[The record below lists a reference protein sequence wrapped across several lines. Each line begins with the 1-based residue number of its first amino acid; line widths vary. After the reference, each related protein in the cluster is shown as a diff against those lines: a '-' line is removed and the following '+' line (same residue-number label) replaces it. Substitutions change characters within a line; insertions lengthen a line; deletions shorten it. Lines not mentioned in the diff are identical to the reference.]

1 VASRLPAEE
10 LGGLGLHNLRVMN
23 TALRTWWLWL
33 QKTNSVRPW
42 SGLDLHVGQSSTA
55 FFHASVRITLGE
67 GCNTPTTPGRACTPD
82 SSLGSLDLP
91 HRPTHVF
98 PSHFVLTRVNP
109 GTTSRSVTHPHITPG
124 QARLT
129 SEFFGDE
136 LLENKLQLFGMS
148 ILSILLISPGPRC
161 HKTTTI
167 ASTCIFLRCTSRRIC
182 LD

>member
-82 SSLGSLDLP
+82 SSLGSLDQP
-91 HRPTHVF
+91 FRPTHVF
-98 PSHFVLTRVNP
+98 STHFILTHAVMRTQEGLP
-109 GTTSRSVTHPHITPG
+109 GSVTYPQIAPDQTH
-124 QARLT
+124 LT
-129 SEFFGDE
+129 SKFFEDEFP
-136 LLENKLQLFGMS
+136 K
-148 ILSILLISPGPRC
+148 
-161 HKTTTI
+161 KVTI
-167 ASTCIFLRCTSRRIC
+167 C
-182 LD
+182 